1 MHISPDVDRISMLFR
16 HNANVLGTP
25 PPHIQPDSGDLVI
38 QIIAVCTGNI
48 CQSPLARL
56 VLSTTLADSRI
67 TVTSS
72 GVRARDGLPIT
83 EQAGALAERR
93 GVPPEWIAAHRSR
106 YLVESYLGCVDLV
119 LAMSREHRRAVVEM
133 TPSLTAKTFTVRE
146 FARLSALVSE
156 SQLMAGA
163 PPSSSDGS
171 SERDR
176 LSAFLSIISRQRGM
190 QVPSA
195 TGKEDDVVGPFGR
208 SDAVYLQP
216 DAELQPSLEQ
226 VVRVVRL
233 ALT

>member
-1 MHISPDVDRISMLFR
+1 
-16 HNANVLGTP
+16 
-25 PPHIQPDSGDLVI
+25 
-38 QIIAVCTGNI
+38 
-48 CQSPLARL
+48 
-56 VLSTTLADSRI
+56 
-67 TVTSS
+67 
-72 GVRARDGLPIT
+72 
-83 EQAGALAERR
+83 
-93 GVPPEWIAAHRSR
+93 
-106 YLVESYLGCVDLV
+106 
-119 LAMSREHRRAVVEM
+119 M

-195 TGKEDDVVGPFGR
+195 TGKEDDVVDPFGR